1 MKKQLQLDGAELMS
15 KILFTDH
22 EQNLLKKHPYVK
34 AVSDKAITYTD
45 EFKALAIKEY
55 EEGKFPRQI
64 FEDAGFDIE
73 IVGIERAKS
82 ALKRWRAAYQ
92 KNGAAGLEDSRKYH
106 SGRPLERELSIEE
119 KYARLEA
126 QNALLRAE
134 NELLKKIDL
143 AERLLVK
150 KKKN

>member
-1 MKKQLQLDGAELMS
+1 MERKIMS
-15 KILFTDH
+15 KKLFTDK
-22 EQNLLKKHPYVK
+22 EQKILKKHPFVK
-34 AVSDKAITYTD
+34 AVSEKAITYTD
-45 EFKALAIKEY
+45 EFKAMAIKEY

-64 FEDAGFDIE
+64 FEEAGFDID

-92 KNGAAGLEDSRKYH
+92 ENGIEGLEDSRKFH
-106 SGRPLERELSIEE
+106 SGRPLERELNTEE

-143 AERLLVK
+143 AERMLMK
-150 KKKN
+150 KKTN

>member
-1 MKKQLQLDGAELMS
+1 MERKKMS
-15 KILFTDH
+15 KKLFT
-22 EQNLLKKHPYVK
+22 EQEQKLLMKHPYVK
-34 AVSDKAITYTD
+34 AVSEKAITYTD
-45 EFKALAIKEY
+45 EFKAIAIKEY
-55 EEGKFPRQI
+55 GDGKFPRQI

-82 ALKRWRAAYQ
+82 SLKRWRAAYQ
-92 KNGAAGLEDSRKYH
+92 KNGLEGLEDSRKYH

-143 AERLLVK
+143 AERMLVK

>member
-1 MKKQLQLDGAELMS
+1 MS
-15 KILFTDH
+15 KKLFTKQ
-22 EQNLLKKHPYVK
+22 EQRLLMKHPYVK
-34 AVSDKAITYTD
+34 AVSEKAITYTD
-45 EFKALAIKEY
+45 EFKAIAIKEY
-55 EEGKFPRQI
+55 EEGKFSLQI

-82 ALKRWRAAYQ
+82 ALKRWRAAYK
-92 KNGAAGLEDSRKYH
+92 KNGISGLEDTRKYR

-119 KYARLEA
+119 KYAKLEA

-143 AERLLVK
+143 AERMVK
-150 KKKN
+150 KKKEN

>member
-1 MKKQLQLDGAELMS
+1 MS
-15 KILFTDH
+15 KMLFT
-22 EQNLLKKHPYVK
+22 EQDQKLLKKHPYVK
-34 AVSDKAITYTD
+34 AVSEKAITYTD
-45 EFKALAIKEY
+45 EFKAIAIKEY
-55 EEGKFPRQI
+55 EQGKLPRQI
-64 FEDAGFDIE
+64 FESAGFDIE

-82 ALKRWRAAYQ
+82 ALKRWRAAYRE
-92 KNGAAGLEDSRKYH
+92 NGAAGLEDSRKYH

-134 NELLKKIDL
+134 NELLKKIKL

-150 KKKN
+150 EKKN

>member
-1 MKKQLQLDGAELMS
+1 MERKTMS
-15 KILFTDH
+15 KILFTKQ
-22 EQNLLKKHPYVK
+22 EQEILKKHPYVK
-34 AVSDKAITYTD
+34 SVSKKAITYTD
-45 EFKALAIKEY
+45 EFKAKAVKEY
-55 EEGKFPRQI
+55 EEGKFSRQI

-82 ALKRWRAAYQ
+82 ALKRWRTAY
-92 KNGAAGLEDSRKYH
+92 KENGIAGLEDSRKNH
-106 SGRPLERELSIEE
+106 SGRPFKRELSIEE

-143 AERLLVK
+143 AERMLVK
-150 KKKN
+150 KKGN

>member
-1 MKKQLQLDGAELMS
+1 MS
-15 KILFTDH
+15 KILFTD
-22 EQNLLKKHPYVK
+22 QDQQLLMKHPYVK
-34 AVSDKAITYTD
+34 AVSEKAITYSD
-45 EFKALAIKEY
+45 EFKAMAIKEY
-55 EEGKFPRQI
+55 ENGKFARQI
-64 FEDAGFDIE
+64 FEEAGFDIE

-92 KNGAAGLEDSRKYH
+92 ESGLSGLEDTRKYR

-143 AERLLVK
+143 AERMLRK
-150 KKKN
+150 KK

>member
-1 MKKQLQLDGAELMS
+1 MS
-15 KILFTDH
+15 KNLFTKQ
-22 EQNLLKKHPYVK
+22 EQQLLMKHPYVK
-34 AVSDKAITYTD
+34 AVSEKAITYTD
-45 EFKALAIKEY
+45 EFKAMAIKEY
-55 EEGKFPRQI
+55 EEGKFSRQI

-92 KNGAAGLEDSRKYH
+92 ENGISGLEDTRKYR

-126 QNALLRAE
+126 QNTLLRAE

-143 AERLLVK
+143 AERMLK
-150 KKKN
+150 KKKEN